1 MRAFR
6 LLSLSI
12 ALPICLFSQAWLPP
26 KGEGTVSLLYQYGF
40 DRLHA
45 FSDGSTLDA
54 GHMFTNSVV
63 LDTDFSLT
71 NRLAV
76 KVSLPYIT
84 GKYVGSSPHQYVRGD
99 PTTVTAL
106 DDGTYHGALQDF
118 RVDVRYSLG
127 RGALKVAPF
136 FLANIPTHA
145 YPIFGHAVIGPDG
158 REYRVGVSL
167 GRRLNPIL
175 PKAFLQ
181 GRYAFGL
188 SQKFLNV
195 APKVSYGEFQLGY
208 FLTRRLSLQGS
219 GQLTYGH
226 NGLDWVPGLFPNNFT
241 DEQWHNHLRIS
252 RAMILDVGAGLGFS
266 LNRSTNVVVSMG
278 HSVYGENVHLHT
290 AVVTVGIV
298 KAFTTKLSAE
308 KDSGLATLPEA
319 SKATTCTC
327 AKSK

>member
-1 MRAFR
+1 MRTLK
-6 LLSLSI
+6 LLSFLI
-12 ALPICLFSQAWLPP
+12 ALPISLLAQAWISP

-45 FSDGSTLDA
+45 YSDGSTADK
-54 GHMFTNSVV
+54 GHMFMNTVI

-71 NRLAV
+71 DRLAV

-99 PTTVTAL
+99 PTTVVAL
-106 DDGTYHGALQDF
+106 DDGNYHGGLQDF
-118 RVDVRYSLG
+118 RAEVRYSLS
-127 RGALKVAPF
+127 RGALKVTPF

-145 YPIFGHAVIGPDG
+145 YPIFGHAVIGTDS

-188 SQKFLNV
+188 SQKFLDI
-195 APKVSYGEFQLGY
+195 APKTSYGELQLGY

-219 GQLTYGH
+219 GQLVYGH
-226 NGLDWVPGLFPNNFT
+226 NGLVWLPGIFPNNLT
-241 DEQWHNHLRIS
+241 DDQWHNHLRIS
-252 RAMILDVGAGLGFS
+252 KGMLLDVGAGIGLS

-278 HSVYGENVHLHT
+278 HTVYGENTHVHT

-298 KAFTTKLSAE
+298 KAFTTKLASERDSA
-308 KDSGLATLPEA
+308 LATLPDA